1 MKKEEV
7 IKNSI
12 EDYPKFDLQISK
24 DKERFDLTVSK
35 ISKIS
40 GKGAMDFSDNER
52 ILPEKEEIKPEK
64 KNQDDKYRWWNLSQG
79 TYRIKTNEK
88 ISLPENTS
96 ARIYSRACF
105 LETGAFIVPC
115 FLGKGYKGQPEF
127 TLIVQ
132 NPEGL
137 DIKENARILE
147 LVLE

>member
-1 MKKEEV
+1 MEKEGI

-24 DKERFDLTVSK
+24 DKERFDLTVSE

-52 ILPEKEEIKPEK
+52 VIPEKEKIEPIKKSKE
-64 KNQDDKYRWWNLSQG
+64 DKYGWWNLEEG
-79 TYRIKTNEK
+79 VYKIKINEK
-88 ISLPENTS
+88 ISLPKNNS
-96 ARIYSRACF
+96 AKIYSRACF
-105 LETGAFIVPC
+105 LETGAFIIPC
-115 FLGKGYKGQPEF
+115 FLGKGYNGQPEF

-132 NPEGL
+132 NPQGI
-137 DIKENARILE
+137 DIKENARILQ

>member
-1 MKKEEV
+1 MEKEEI

-24 DKERFDLTVSK
+24 EKQRFDLTVSEIYNIK
-35 ISKIS
+35 D
-40 GKGAMDFSDNER
+40 KGAMDFSDNER
-52 ILPEKEEIKPEK
+52 IIPDKEKIKPGK
-64 KNQDDKYRWWNLSQG
+64 KSEEDKYGWWNLSQG
-79 TYRIKTNEK
+79 IYRIKTNEK

-115 FLGKGYKGQPEF
+115 FLEKNYKGQPEF
-127 TLIVQ
+127 TLVVQ
-132 NPEGL
+132 NPKGI
-137 DIKENARILE
+137 DIKENARILQ